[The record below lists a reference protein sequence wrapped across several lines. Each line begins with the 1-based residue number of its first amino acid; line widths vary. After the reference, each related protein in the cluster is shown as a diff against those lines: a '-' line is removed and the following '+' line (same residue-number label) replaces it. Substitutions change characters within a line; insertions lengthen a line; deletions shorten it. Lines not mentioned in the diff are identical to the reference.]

1 MERKQIMTQVSSESI
16 HLSVVVP
23 VHNEEGCLG
32 ELIRR
37 LGAAMAEIGDPYELI
52 FVDDGSTDG
61 SFHILREA
69 ATGDPRIRA
78 IRFTRNFGQT
88 PAISAGIDIARGT
101 YIVLLDADL
110 QNLPEDIPPLVQTI
124 REQGVDV
131 VSGWRKERQDDVIT
145 RKIPSW
151 CANRLVSWFSGVRL
165 HDFGCSLKVYRASFL
180 KRISLYGEMHRFLP
194 ALVAREGG
202 RVMEVPVRH
211 QARTTGH
218 SKYGLERVE
227 KVFLDL
233 FLLKFMAGFATRPIQ
248 FFGRFGMRF
257 ILAGGLIGMFTVI
270 QRCYFNIEGLYL
282 LPLVMLT
289 MFLLIVGLQTILM
302 GLHAEIGIR
311 IYHECQPDKKTFVI
325 AEELN

>member
-1 MERKQIMTQVSSESI
+1 MTQMFGKGVE
-16 HLSVVVP
+16 LSVVVP
-23 VHNEEGCLG
+23 VHNEEGCLK
-32 ELIRR
+32 ELIHR
-37 LGAAMAEIGDPYELI
+37 LGTAMEGIGDPYELI
-52 FVDDGSTDG
+52 LVDDGSTDG
-61 SFHILREA
+61 SFHILRET
-69 ATGDPRIRA
+69 ATSDHRIRA

-88 PAISAGIDIARGT
+88 PAISAGIDVARGT

-110 QNLPEDIPPLVQTI
+110 QNLPEDIPVLVQAI

-131 VSGWRKERQDDVIT
+131 VSGWRRNRKDDVLT
-145 RKIPSW
+145 KKIPSW

-194 ALVAREGG
+194 ALIAREGG
-202 RVMEVPVRH
+202 RVVEVPVRH
-211 QARTTGH
+211 QARTTGK

-227 KVFLDL
+227 KVLLDL
-233 FLLKFMAGFATRPIQ
+233 FLLTFMAGFATRPIH

-257 ILAGGLIGMFTVI
+257 ILAGGLIGLFTVV
-270 QRCYFNIEGLYL
+270 QRYYVNLEGLYL
-282 LPLVMLT
+282 LPPVMLT

-302 GLHAEIGIR
+302 GLLAEIGIR
-311 IYHECQPDKKTFVI
+311 TYHECQPDKKTFVI